1 MTLPRFFALTV
12 CLLTSMAA
20 AVLLVALATA
30 SRAVVTLGDSARS
43 AAAAGVAG
51 TLEHELGLGERAI
64 ADFEQAEQA
73 GAVTARDPESL
84 RRYLLGE
91 VIALDGLTDL
101 TLTSG
106 RFDHDDPDGAMVLAP
121 GGRGRIIATREPTG
135 KVGAVSQPLPE
146 AQAGSPGDPTL
157 HDTFRTAA
165 HRDWRGSAIWSDIA
179 YSAFDADLP
188 EPRRRKTLTIQKAIF
203 EADGTFLGVLRAGMV
218 SETLERMGRGP
229 ADPTGRDPHRLFI
242 TDTDGRLVTRLQ
254 PADRYEPQNPAGQ
267 PDPDGDLRVV
277 PTTLPP
283 AVEAALGWARAG
295 GTGGSRRVVG
305 GEPYLITLVPLA
317 EGRAQRWLVG
327 VVVPERFYVGG
338 LLRARDRLLALL
350 VLVVAAVGAAG
361 AIGARTVG
369 RGMSSLLASTEGMRQ
384 FRFAPLPAVRARS
397 PFREIRGALESV
409 ERAKTALRAM
419 VKYVPVGLV
428 RRLYESG
435 HEPVLGAEPCD
446 VSIMFTDIADF
457 TTHAEA
463 MTPDALAA
471 ALGRYLEAATVAV
484 EATGGIVDKY
494 IGDALMV
501 LWNVPGPVPAH
512 PAAACR
518 AALACARA
526 TRTLGGSDSWRSA
539 GLPAGL
545 SAWRTRFGLHA
556 DRVLVG
562 NFGAPERLSYTAM
575 GDGVNLAARLEGLNK
590 LYGTTILVSESI
602 RAAVVDQGFIF
613 REVDRVAVKGKSRAI
628 TVHELRGERT
638 PGGSSAEEDVDGCV
652 VRTYEAA
659 LHAAQ
664 ARSFERA
671 LELLARP
678 ECAVDGP
685 SAVLAARCRSWAG
698 TPPPPDW
705 DGTWVATSK

>member
-12 CLLTSMAA
+12 GLLTSMAA
-20 AVLLVALATA
+20 AVLLLALGTA
-30 SRAVVTLGDSARS
+30 SRAVVTLGDTARS

-64 ADFEQAEQA
+64 TDFEQAEQV
-73 GAVTARDPESL
+73 GAVTPRDPRSL
-84 RRYLLGE
+84 RLYLLAE
-91 VIALDGLTDL
+91 VIALEGLTDL
-101 TLTSG
+101 TFTSA
-106 RFDHDDPDGAMVLAP
+106 RFDHYDPDGAMVLAP
-121 GGRGRIIATREPTG
+121 GGRGQTVATRGPTG
-135 KVGAVSQPLPE
+135 KIGALGRPLPE
-146 AQAGSPGDPTL
+146 ARAGGPGDPTL

-165 HRDWRGSAIWSDIA
+165 RRNWRGAAIWSDIA

-203 EADGTFLGVLRAGMV
+203 DPDGTFLGVLRAGMI
-218 SETLERMGRGP
+218 SDTIERMGRGP
-229 ADPTGRDPHRLFI
+229 ADATASDPHRLFI

-254 PADRYEPQNPAGQ
+254 PADRYEPQNAAGQ

-277 PTTLPP
+277 PTALPP
-283 AVEAALGWARAG
+283 AVEAALALARAKG
-295 GTGGSRRVVG
+295 AGGSRQVVG
-305 GEPYLITLVPLA
+305 GEAYLITLVPLA
-317 EGRAQRWLVG
+317 EGRAQQWLVG

-338 LLRARDRLLALL
+338 LVRARDRLLALL
-350 VLVVAAVGAAG
+350 VLVVAVIGAAG
-361 AIGARTVG
+361 TIGARTVG
-369 RGMSSLLASTEGMRQ
+369 RGMVSLLASTEAMRR
-384 FRFAPLPAVRARS
+384 FHFAPLPVSRARS

-428 RRLYESG
+428 RRLYDSD

-446 VSIMFTDIADF
+446 VSILFTDIADF
-457 TTHAEA
+457 TTHAETLA
-463 MTPDALAA
+463 PAVLAA
-471 ALGRYLEAATVAV
+471 ALGRYLEAATLAV

-501 LWNVPGPVPAH
+501 LWNVPDPVPAH

-518 AALACARA
+518 AALECARA
-526 TRTLGGSDSWRSA
+526 TRTLGGSDWWRAA
-539 GLPAGL
+539 GLPP
-545 SAWRTRFGLHA
+545 WRTRFGLHA

-602 RAAVVDQGFIF
+602 RAAVVDQGFVF

-628 TVHELRGERT
+628 TIHELRSERP
-638 PGGSSAEEDVDGCV
+638 PGGASEEEIDDVV
-652 VRTYEAA
+652 HTYEAA

-664 ARSFERA
+664 ARSFEQA

-678 ECAVDGP
+678 ECQADGP

-698 TPPPPDW
+698 TPPPADW
-705 DGTWVATSK
+705 DGTWVASSK

>member
-12 CLLTSMAA
+12 GLLTSMAA
-20 AVLLVALATA
+20 AVLLVALGTA
-30 SRAVVTLGDSARS
+30 SRSVVTLADSARS
-43 AAAAGVAG
+43 AAAAGVASA
-51 TLEHELGLGERAI
+51 LEHELGLGERAI

-73 GAVTARDPESL
+73 GAVTARDPGSL

-101 TLTSG
+101 TLTWA
-106 RFDHDDPDGAMVLAP
+106 RFDHDAPDGAMVLAP
-121 GGRGRIIATREPTG
+121 GGRGQTIATRDPSG

-146 AQAGSPGDPTL
+146 AQAGSPADPTL

-165 HRDWRGSAIWSDIA
+165 HRDWRGTAIWSDIA
-179 YSAFDADLP
+179 YSAFDADRP
-188 EPRRRKTLTIQKAIF
+188 EAGRRKTLTIQKAIF
-203 EADGTFLGVLRAGMV
+203 DADGTFLGVLRAGMV
-218 SETLERMGRGP
+218 SETLERMGRGST
-229 ADPTGRDPHRLFI
+229 DPTGHDPHRLFI

-254 PADRYEPQNPAGQ
+254 PADRYEPQNAAGQ

-305 GEPYLITLVPLA
+305 GEAYLITLVPLA

-338 LLRARDRLLALL
+338 LLRARDRLVAWL
-350 VLVVAAVGAAG
+350 VLVVVAIGAAG

-369 RGMSSLLASTEGMRQ
+369 RGMSSLLASTEAMRQ
-384 FRFAPLPAVRARS
+384 FRFTPLPASRARS

-435 HEPVLGAEPCD
+435 HEPVLGAEPCA

-457 TTHAEA
+457 TSHAEA
-463 MTPDALAA
+463 LAPDALAA
-471 ALGRYLEAATVAV
+471 ALGRYLEAATEAV

-501 LWNVPGPVPAH
+501 LWNVPDPVPDH

-526 TRTLGGSDSWRSA
+526 TRTLGASDWWRAA
-539 GLPAGL
+539 GLPP
-545 SAWRTRFGLHA
+545 WRTRFGLHA

-602 RAAVVDQGFIF
+602 RAEVVDQGFVF

-628 TVHELRGERT
+628 TIHELRAERR
-638 PGGSSAEEDVDGCV
+638 PGGPSEPPADADGGL
-652 VRTYEAA
+652 VRTYESA

-664 ARSFERA
+664 ARAFERA

-678 ECAVDGP
+678 ECEGDGP
-685 SAVLAARCRSWAG
+685 SAVLAARCRSWASA
-698 TPPPPDW
+698 PPPPDW
-705 DGTWVATSK
+705 DGTWVAISK